1 MMPVFLAAD
10 LPGWAA
16 TLPTVNALLNSLA
29 TTLLVAGFVLIKKNK
44 RDAHRNVMLTA
55 FGTSVVFLGCYLVYH
70 FALHHYTGTHGKAFP
85 ETGAAR
91 VVYLAILISHV
102 VLAAVVPVLAIITIV
117 RGLNADWERHRKI
130 AKITF
135 PIWLYVSVTGVV
147 IYLMLYH
154 WPAADPRP

>member
-10 LPGWAA
+10 LPSWAA

-154 WPAADPRP
+154 WPVADPRP

>member
-91 VVYLAILISHV
+91 VVYLVILISHV

-154 WPAADPRP
+154 WPVADPRP

>member
-1 MMPVFLAAD
+1 MPVLLAAE
-10 LPGWAA
+10 LPDWAA

-29 TTLLVAGFVLIKKNK
+29 TALLVTGFVLIKRDRK
-44 RDAHRNVMLTA
+44 DAHRNVMLAA

-70 FALHHYTGTHGKAFP
+70 FALHHYTGTHGKSFP
-85 ETGAAR
+85 GSGAAR
-91 VVYLAILISHV
+91 VGYLAILISHV

-130 AKITF
+130 ARITF
-135 PIWLYVSVTGVV
+135 PVWLYVSVTGVV

-154 WPAADPRP
+154 WPVANTPA

>member
-1 MMPVFLAAD
+1 MMPVLLAAD
-10 LPGWAA
+10 LPDWAA

-29 TTLLVAGFVLIKKNK
+29 TALLVAGFVLIKKNK

-85 ETGAAR
+85 GTGAAR

-154 WPAADPRP
+154 WPVADAPS

>member
-1 MMPVFLAAD
+1 MPEAVTE

-16 TLPTVNALLNSLA
+16 QLPAVNASLNGLA
-29 TTLLVAGFVLIKKNK
+29 TVLLVVGWTLIQ
-44 RDAHRNVMLTA
+44 RGHRTAHRNVMLGA

-85 ETGAAR
+85 GTGAAR
-91 VVYLAILISHV
+91 MLYFGILISHV
-102 VLAAVVPVLAIITIV
+102 ILAAIVPVLAVVTIV
-117 RGLNADWERHRKI
+117 RGFQAKWQQHRQI

-135 PIWLYVSVTGVV
+135 PIWLYVSITGVV

-154 WPAADPRP
+154 WPLQAVPS

>member
-91 VVYLAILISHV
+91 VVYLAILMSHV

-154 WPAADPRP
+154 WPVADPRP

>member
-1 MMPVFLAAD
+1 MMPVCLAAD

-70 FALHHYTGTHGKAFP
+70 FALHHYTGTHGKAFR

>member
-154 WPAADPRP
+154 WPVADPRP